1 MIRALSC
8 PWLYSIQQSK
18 LNNHCQINT
27 TSKPRQYQKIRLFN
41 INFFSIFILYYDR
54 QGGSA
59 LDAAER
65 AVNALEDN
73 DAFNSGHG
81 SVLTEAGTV
90 EMDAIIVDGTNRKT
104 GMKTRSLK
112 VLKYFFRLFIFVFL
126 RYLSLSA
133 DYLYKGY

>member
-1 MIRALSC
+1 M
-8 PWLYSIQQSK
+8 
-18 LNNHCQINT
+18 
-27 TSKPRQYQKIRLFN
+27 
-41 INFFSIFILYYDR
+41 YYDR

-90 EMDAIIVDGTNRKT
+90 ELDAIIVDGTNRKT

-126 RYLSLSA
+126 RSLFLSA